1 MVKPTPVKSS
11 WPPISPTPRSKAA
24 DPLAEALTAIWS
36 ALVASVAIYTAWD
49 RTRTSTIEQVIT
61 PTAVGDTHFVQE
73 PTSATGPIGLKFEGR
88 KLDMLSESKIR
99 DSKLLRTA
107 TDDSGIYSLYHLEEE
122 EGKKQ
127 RLFMKVGVNEFIE
140 VTQE

>member
-1 MVKPTPVKSS
+1 MPAPEKEAVTIEP
-11 WPPISPTPRSKAA
+11 WAA
-24 DPLAEALTAIWS
+24 GIGLATL
-36 ALVASVAIYTAWD
+36 ALVAAVAIYTAWD
-49 RTRTSTIEQVIT
+49 RTRTSTIEQVTT

-73 PTSATGPIGLKFEGR
+73 PTSSAGPIGLKFEGR

-107 TDDSGIYSLYHLEEE
+107 TDDSGIYSIYHIEDE

>member
-1 MVKPTPVKSS
+1 MPGADKEAVTIEP
-11 WPPISPTPRSKAA
+11 WAA
-24 DPLAEALTAIWS
+24 GIGLATL
-36 ALVASVAIYTAWD
+36 ALVAGVAVFTAWD

-73 PTSATGPIGLKFEGR
+73 PHPGTGPIGLKFEGH

-107 TDDSGIYSLYHLEEE
+107 MDDSGIYSIYHLEDE

-140 VTQE
+140 VSQE

>member
-1 MVKPTPVKSS
+1 MPGAEKEAVTIEP
-11 WPPISPTPRSKAA
+11 WAA
-24 DPLAEALTAIWS
+24 GIGLATL
-36 ALVASVAIYTAWD
+36 ALVGCVAIYTAWD
-49 RTRTSTIEQVIT
+49 RTRTSSIEQVIT

-73 PTSATGPIGLKFEGR
+73 PPSGAGSIGLKFEGR

-107 TDDSGIYSLYHLEEE
+107 TDDSGIYSLYRIEDEA
-122 EGKKQ
+122 GKKQ